1 MLLKCFFIFKYLY
14 VRNLFFFLYFY
25 VDDGIW
31 INYLFLNIVCIIIL
45 NELLLINIGIKGF
58 EIMKNNFILKN
69 NNK

>member
-45 NELLLINIGIKGF
+45 NELLLINIGIGGF
-58 EIMKNNFILKN
+58 
-69 NNK
+69 